1 MKGRNMTSRYPFGV
15 CVCAA
20 TLACSLAMNISHS
33 ATAEEQASS
42 RVVVTS
48 SAQPLGSLDPSL
60 ANEVRAAINRAADWL
75 AARQQP
81 CGAWS
86 DTNFPALTGLAL
98 QAILGSEHPA
108 RNEMAEKA
116 AAFIVSCVQPDGGI
130 YTRIPGRKG
139 GGLSNYNT
147 AICMMALHATRN
159 PAYTRIIQ
167 NARTFVAGAQ
177 YLGDDDYRGGFGYDR
192 ESQRAY
198 TDLLNTYYA
207 VEAMSKTADVEDKRP
222 DGEKRADIDWN
233 ETVKF
238 IERMQNKPSS
248 GPDNAGGFFYN
259 PTDPK
264 AGASTNREGVVVFRS
279 YGSIT
284 YSGLLALIHAKV
296 DRDDVRVRSAF
307 DWACKHWSL
316 EENPGMGEQG
326 LYFFYNVLS
335 KCLAA
340 YGVDAIPVGGNR
352 LVNWKEELAKVLV
365 RCQKIDDKT
374 GHGYW
379 MNDNDRYWE
388 GNAVLV
394 TSYSMIALEHL

>member
-1 MKGRNMTSRYPFGV
+1 MKRHILLTGAAAACLAALHFPLATEADDHDTSR
-15 CVCAA
+15 
-20 TLACSLAMNISHS
+20 SLII
-33 ATAEEQASS
+33 
-42 RVVVTS
+42 S
-48 SAQPLGSLDPSL
+48 SAQPFGSLDVSL
-60 ANEVRAAINRAADWL
+60 ANEVRAALNRAADWL
-75 AARQQP
+75 ATQQHP
-81 CGAWS
+81 SGAWS
-86 DTNFPALTGLAL
+86 DTNFPALTALAL
-98 QAILGSEHPA
+98 QAMLGSEHPH
-108 RNEMAEKA
+108 RKQITEKA
-116 AAFIVSCVQPDGGI
+116 AQFIASCVQPDGGI
-130 YTRIPGRKG
+130 YVKVPGRKG

-147 AICMMALHATRN
+147 AICMMALHATGN

-167 NARTFVAGAQ
+167 NARTFVAASQ

-192 ESQRAY
+192 ETQRAY

-222 DGEKRADIDWN
+222 AGEKKADIDWN

-248 GPDNAGGFFYN
+248 GPENAGGFFYN

-264 AGASTNREGVVVFRS
+264 AGTSTNKEGVVVFRS
-279 YGSIT
+279 YGSMT

-307 DWACKHWSL
+307 DWACRHWSL
-316 EENPGMGEQG
+316 QENPGMGSQG
-326 LYFFYNVLS
+326 LYFFYNILS

-340 YGVDAIPVGGNR
+340 YGVDAIPISGDR
-352 LVNWKEELAKVLV
+352 LVNWKEELAGVLV
-365 RCQKIDDKT
+365 RTQKIDDKT

-379 MNDNDRYWE
+379 KNDNDRYWE

-394 TSYSMIALEHL
+394 TSYCMIAIEHM